1 MGITDGDDGMKAGSC
16 PSRAESPAMNT
27 KSRSLVL
34 VNYFHSA
41 PNRSQACADNSAPL
55 LAMMKTCHDA
65 SGNRWPNFIA
75 VDYYQVLPCLTFY
88 QITHQSNH

>member
-1 MGITDGDDGMKAGSC
+1 MGTSDGDDGMKAGSC

-55 LAMMKTCHDA
+55 LDMMKTCHEA
-65 SGNRWPNFIA
+65 AGNRWANFIA
-75 VDYYQVLPCLTFY
+75 VDYYQVVTCLNFY
-88 QITHQSNH
+88 QTTRSLC